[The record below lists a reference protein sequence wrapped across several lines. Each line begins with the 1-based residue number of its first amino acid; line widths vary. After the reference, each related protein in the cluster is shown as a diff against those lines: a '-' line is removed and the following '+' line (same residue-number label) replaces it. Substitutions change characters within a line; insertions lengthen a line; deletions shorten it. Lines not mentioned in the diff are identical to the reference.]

1 MTKRIFEADIL
12 SQTLPFKE
20 RLDWEDFQLF
30 CTDLLK
36 TNAEYADVRDYLKQG
51 NRQDGIDI
59 YASPIKNT
67 KSTVAQCKL
76 ERYISPSELNSIVE
90 KFITG
95 SFAANTGRFILCT
108 SFDFK
113 SEKAEQAIA
122 AIRTR
127 LKDSDVEFIVWDKS
141 GLEAELRINPRPQ
154 LVARYFGEE
163 IARAFYG
170 EVFNEWINQYRKVEK
185 YFYKLKEEYV
195 DRTLSRHGDLDAQ
208 QHFVYEDD
216 RQKYS
221 IIDLYKKPSQ
231 EEGKKIILL
240 STAGFGKTFEAEH
253 LASYYADK
261 SKMLFPIK
269 ISLSDYEGQTINELL
284 SLYKDWEHVPKEL
297 LLLIF
302 DGLDEIGY
310 NHQSK
315 FSNHLNQFTEANPKT
330 NIFVSSRYNAY
341 DLAYPPLRNFEVFIL
356 NEFSKQ
362 DIDKYISKNIDKKIS
377 EFYKKI
383 EVGSFA
389 GLIVNPYY
397 LTRLVRFFKDSKG
410 EFPKNKSSL
419 FERILFERFDFD
431 NSKYKT
437 QLNRKRFKEI
447 AQAIAF
453 FMTAM
458 DKKVIDQDM
467 LEYIVPDA
475 EERLTF
481 SKFFL
486 LTKNSDERNE
496 WSFEHK
502 NLQEYL
508 CALFFQ
514 QISFEKLKSQITF
527 KYAPN
532 ILQPHYLNTIS
543 FLFDIAS
550 EEIFIPLFDWLYKSQ
565 PELLVRF
572 EKDRIDKKIRFE
584 IVKRILE
591 YYGNKDLSL
600 YSSKNFTVK
609 ELVDFVEIDS
619 QVLNYLE
626 TKLFDPNTTD
636 WMVYDIISFISE
648 FSNPY
653 VHRERIVQAIIR
665 TLPARLQFPQLASN
679 CIRTLIDLNFLDVA
693 IANHIFNSG
702 IDFNNFEIRSAMVS
716 YLHRAELSEEYFD
729 FIIESRKVYAEGQKE
744 ITTYGPN
751 ELFNLIITKIK
762 KPENI
767 KKTLRL
773 ALNDIEFISDGH
785 SSKKANLKNDE
796 VGKFL
801 VNAKEAFRNDVSI
814 VPLVYRVF
822 CKDRHLSY
830 DRELSKHFKD
840 FFKNTIG
847 VFPVFQKF
855 YKYSRTGRD
864 LFLFIDEN
872 GCEFLL
878 NEYRNWH
885 ITDMLMSQFRNLISH
900 ENRDLFLK
908 FQSTLES
915 EFGDKFVIEDK
926 DVDYAKLREGYV
938 EKNQQMLLRRDEF
951 FEEADRIFEAIGKE
965 KITSE
970 DLWTYENRH
979 ILKFQSSLVL
989 ETFHHRCRGKEK
1001 DMQQL
1006 IGFLM
1011 NDDKWEWFKIK
1022 KIKELLKNDKN
1033 GKPIDPKLISIAE
1046 NWCLNKI
1053 QTMDYSNA
1061 VTQTAEDQ
1069 ISCNS
1074 QVVFNNELFSLLNLE
1089 IEDEILLKML
1099 PSDFNGGLNNDLG
1112 LSATIISKV
1121 RDKKLLKATVLDN
1134 IEKGLPSW
1142 VLRTHFAI
1150 CDNLGYSECLPKLYE
1165 TIIKN
1170 RYLSYFDKNK
1180 LTGYYFNLG
1189 GKVQDFETY
1198 FTSLPN
1204 KINYSSWRWYLIQN
1218 AANNRLE
1225 FAIPPLLQAIN
1236 AIDQPDENKLEACR
1250 LLIKLERIEGLLF
1263 WKEYVVNNRN
1273 LPFDH
1278 RQEVIIQ
1285 HGPQMEVSTTV
1296 PLLIEVLE
1304 FTYANNLHT
1313 TIKFPYSI
1321 EEAVYAILHAI
1332 ALKSIVN
1339 LEYVLEVLTQLYRGY
1354 KGMPFAR
1361 HIEFHKERISQD
1373 FYRQQIPTL
1382 NLNDVINVYREFQR
1396 YTEAYFSNNKPI

>member
-1 MTKRIFEADIL
+1 MAKRIFEAEIL
-12 SQTLPFKE
+12 SQTLPIKE

-36 TNAEYADVRDYLKQG
+36 TNTEFADVRDYLKQG
-51 NRQDGIDI
+51 NNQDGIDI

-95 SFAANTGRFILCT
+95 SFAANTRRFILCT

-113 SEKAEQAIA
+113 TEKAERAIA

-127 LKDSDVEFIVWDKS
+127 LKESDIEFTVWDKS

-154 LVARYFGEE
+154 LVARHFGEE
-163 IARAFYG
+163 VARAFYG
-170 EVFNEWINQYRKVEK
+170 EVFSEWINQYRKVEK

-195 DRTLSRHGDLDAQ
+195 DRTLSRYGDLDAQ
-208 QHFVYEDD
+208 QHFIYEND
-216 RQKYS
+216 RQQYS
-221 IIDLYKKPSQ
+221 IIDFYKKPSQ

-269 ISLSDYEGQTINELL
+269 IYLSDYEGQTINELL
-284 SLYKDWEHVPKEL
+284 SLYKDWEYVPKEL

-315 FSNHLNQFTEANPKT
+315 FSNHLNQFAEANPKT

-341 DLAYPPLRNFEVFIL
+341 DLTYPPLRNFEVLIL

-362 DIDKYISKNIDKKIS
+362 DIDTYISKNIDKKVC
-377 EFYKKI
+377 EFYKKVEI
-383 EVGSFA
+383 GGFT
-389 GLIVNPYY
+389 GLIGNPYY
-397 LTRLVRFFKDSKG
+397 LTRLVRFFKDDNG
-410 EFPKNKSSL
+410 EFPKNKSPL
-419 FERILFERFDFD
+419 FERILFERFDLD

-453 FMTAM
+453 CMTAM
-458 DKKVIDQDM
+458 DKKDIGQEM
-467 LEYIVPDA
+467 LDSIIPDA

-486 LTKNSDERNE
+486 LTKNSDGRNA

-508 CALFFQ
+508 CASFFQ

-550 EEIFIPLFDWLYKSQ
+550 EELFNPLFDWLYKSQ
-565 PELLVRF
+565 PELLIRF
-572 EKDRIDKKIRFE
+572 EKDRIDKGLRFE
-584 IVKRILE
+584 IVKQVLE

-600 YSSKNFTVK
+600 YSSKNFTVQ
-609 ELVDFVEIDS
+609 ELVYFVQIDS
-619 QVLNYLE
+619 QVLDYLE
-626 TKLFDPNTTD
+626 TKLFDVNTTD
-636 WMVYDIISFISE
+636 WMAYDIISFISE
-648 FSNPY
+648 FTNAY
-653 VHRERIVQAIIR
+653 VHRERIAQTIIK
-665 TLPARLQFPQLASN
+665 TLPARSKFPQLASN
-679 CIRTLIDLNFLDVA
+679 CIRTLIDLNFLDA
-693 IANHIFNSG
+693 ATATDILNSD
-702 IDFNNFEIRSAMVS
+702 IDFENFEIRSATVS

-729 FIIESRKVYAEGQKE
+729 FIIESRDIYAKGQKE
-744 ITTYGPN
+744 IITYGSN

-762 KPENI
+762 KPDNI

-801 VNAKEAFRNDVSI
+801 VNAKEAFSSDMSI

-847 VFPVFQKF
+847 IFPVFQKL
-855 YKYSRTGRD
+855 YKYSRTGGD

-878 NEYRNWH
+878 NEYRNGR
-885 ITDMLMSQFRNLISH
+885 ITDLLMSQHRNRISH

-915 EFGDKFVIEDK
+915 EFGEKFVIEDMN
-926 DVDYAKLREGYV
+926 VDYAQLKEEYV
-938 EKNQQMLLRRDEF
+938 EKNQQMLLDRDEF
-951 FEEADRIFEAIGKE
+951 FKEADLIFEAIGKE
-965 KITSE
+965 KIKSE
-970 DLWTYENRH
+970 DLWSYENRR

-989 ETFHHRCRGKEK
+989 ETFRHWCRDKEK
-1001 DMQQL
+1001 DKQQL

-1022 KIKELLKNDKN
+1022 KIKELLKNDKS
-1033 GKPIDPKLISIAE
+1033 GKPIHPRLISTAE
-1046 NWCLNKI
+1046 NWCLSNI
-1053 QTMDYSNA
+1053 QTLDYSNA
-1061 VTQTAEDQ
+1061 VTQTVENQ

-1074 QVVFNNELFSLLNLE
+1074 QVLFNNELFSLLNLE
-1089 IEDEILLKML
+1089 IEDELLIKML

-1112 LSATIISKV
+1112 LSGIIVSKV
-1121 RDKKLLKATVLDN
+1121 RDKALLKATVLDN
-1134 IEKGLPSW
+1134 IENGLPSW

-1165 TIIKN
+1165 TIIN
-1170 RYLSYFDKNK
+1170 NTYLSSFDKNK
-1180 LTGYYFNLG
+1180 FTGYYFNLG

-1204 KINYSSWRWYLIQN
+1204 EILYSSWRWYLIQN
-1218 AANNRLE
+1218 AADNTLE

-1236 AIDQPDENKLEACR
+1236 SIDQPDENKLEACR

-1263 WKEYVVNNRN
+1263 WKEYVLNNKN

-1285 HGPQMEVSTTV
+1285 HAPQMEVSTTV

-1304 FTYANNLHT
+1304 FTYINNLHT
-1313 TIKFPYSI
+1313 TLKFPYSI

-1332 ALKSIVN
+1332 ALKNMGN
-1339 LEYVLEVLTQLYRGY
+1339 LEYVLEVLTQLYQSY

-1373 FYRQQIPTL
+1373 FYRQQIPTF
-1382 NLNDVINVYREFQR
+1382 NLIDVIKIYSEFQC
-1396 YTEAYFSNNKPI
+1396 YTQA

>member
-1 MTKRIFEADIL
+1 MTKRIFQADIL

-36 TNAEYADVRDYLKQG
+36 TNAEFADVRDYLKQG
-51 NRQDGIDI
+51 NNQDGIDI
-59 YASPIKNT
+59 YASPINNT
-67 KSTVAQCKL
+67 RLTVAQCKL
-76 ERYISPSELNSIVE
+76 ERYIGPSKLNSIVE

-113 SEKAEQAIA
+113 TEKAERVIA

-127 LKDSDVEFIVWDKS
+127 LKDSDIEFTVWDKS
-141 GLEAELRINPRPQ
+141 GLETELRTNPRPQ

-185 YFYKLKEEYV
+185 YVYKLKEEYV
-195 DRTLSRHGDLDAQ
+195 DRTLSRHG
-208 QHFVYEDD
+208 YESD
-216 RQKYS
+216 RQQYS

-231 EEGKKIILL
+231 EEGKRIILL

-253 LASYYADK
+253 IASYYADK

-269 ISLSDYEGQTINELL
+269 IYLSDYEGQTINELL
-284 SLYKDWEHVPKEL
+284 NLYKDWGHVPKEL

-330 NIFVSSRYNAY
+330 NVFVSSRYNAY
-341 DLAYPPLRNFEVFIL
+341 DLTYPPLRNFEVFFL

-362 DIDKYISKNIDKKIS
+362 DIDTYISKNIDKKIS

-383 EVGSFA
+383 EVGGFT
-389 GLIVNPYY
+389 GLISNPYY
-397 LTRLVRFFKDSKG
+397 LTRLVRFFKDDHV

-419 FERILFERFDFD
+419 FERILFERFDLD

-437 QLNRKRFKEI
+437 QLNRKRFEEI

-453 FMTAM
+453 CMTAM
-458 DKKVIDQDM
+458 DKKVINQEM
-467 LEYIVPDA
+467 LDSIIPDA

-486 LTKNSDERNE
+486 LTKNSDGRNA

-508 CALFFQ
+508 CASFFQ

-550 EEIFIPLFDWLYKSQ
+550 EKLFNPLFDWLYKSQ
-565 PELLVRF
+565 PELLIRF
-572 EKDRIDKKIRFE
+572 EKDRIDKKLRFE

-600 YSSKNFTVK
+600 YGSKNFTVK

-626 TKLFDPNTTD
+626 TNLFDPNTTD
-636 WMVYDIISFISE
+636 WMAYDIISFISE
-648 FSNPY
+648 FKNPY
-653 VHRERIVQAIIR
+653 VHRERIVQVIIK
-665 TLPARLQFPQLASN
+665 TLPTRSKFPQLTSN
-679 CIRTLIDLNFLDVA
+679 CIRTLIELKFLDVT

-702 IDFNNFEIRSAMVS
+702 IDFNNFEIRSATVS

-729 FIIESRKVYAEGQKE
+729 FIIESRDIYAEGQKE

-751 ELFNLIITKIK
+751 ELFNLITTKIK
-762 KPENI
+762 RPENI
-767 KKTLRL
+767 KKILRL
-773 ALNDIEFISDGH
+773 ALNDIEFISAGH
-785 SSKKANLKNDE
+785 SSKKANLKSDE

-801 VNAKEAFRNDVSI
+801 MNAKEAVSNDISI
-814 VPLVYRVF
+814 IPFVYRVF

-847 VFPVFQKF
+847 VFPIFQKF

-878 NEYRNWH
+878 NEYRGGR
-885 ITDMLMSQFRNLISH
+885 IEDLLMSQHRNRISH

-915 EFGDKFVIEDK
+915 EFGDKFVIEDM
-926 DVDYAKLREGYV
+926 DVDYAQLKEEYV
-938 EKNQQMLLRRDEF
+938 EKNQQMLLCRDEF
-951 FEEADRIFEAIGKE
+951 FKEADRILETIGKD

-970 DLWTYENRH
+970 DLWSYENRR

-989 ETFHHRCRGKEK
+989 ETFRRNCRDKEK
-1001 DMQQL
+1001 DKQEL

-1011 NDDKWEWFKIK
+1011 NDDKWERFKIK
-1022 KIKELLKNDKN
+1022 KINELLKNDKS
-1033 GKPIDPKLISIAE
+1033 GKPIHPQLISTAE
-1046 NWCLNKI
+1046 NWCLNNI
-1053 QTMDYSNA
+1053 QTLDYSNA
-1061 VTQTAEDQ
+1061 ITQTAKDQ
-1069 ISCNS
+1069 ISCDN

-1112 LSATIISKV
+1112 LSGTIINKV
-1121 RDKKLLKATVLDN
+1121 RDKELLKATVLDN

-1170 RYLSYFDKNK
+1170 PYLSYFDKNK

-1204 KINYSSWRWYLIQN
+1204 KIYYSSWRWYLIQN

-1225 FAIPPLLQAIN
+1225 FVIPPLLQAIN
-1236 AIDQPDENKLEACR
+1236 TIDQPDDNKLEACR
-1250 LLIKLERIEGLLF
+1250 LLMKLERIEGLLF
-1263 WKEYVVNNRN
+1263 WKEDVVNNKN

-1285 HGPQMEVSTTV
+1285 YAPQMEVSTTV

-1313 TIKFPYSI
+1313 TLKFPHSI

-1332 ALKSIVN
+1332 ALTSIGN
-1339 LEYVLEVLTQLYRGY
+1339 LEYVLEVLTQVYQIHE
-1354 KGMPFAR
+1354 GMPFAR

-1373 FYRQQIPTL
+1373 FYRQQVPTL
-1382 NLNDVINVYREFQR
+1382 NLNNVIDVYREFVC
-1396 YTEAYFSNNKPI
+1396 YTQA